1 MTSNR
6 PAGRPSSGNS
16 APPTS
21 RRSARQQRL
30 ANREANRA
38 ITRAS
43 TRGSGGGGM
52 SSLLLWSV
60 VAVVVA
66 VVVVGGLFL
75 VSQSK
80 SNTSSTPIAPG
91 VLTPTTIAWNGQTLG
106 NANAPV
112 TIDLYGDFRC
122 SACLVFTLEG
132 TEKKVVDNYV
142 APGKAKLV
150 WHDYLTIDKPGITS
164 SRDAANAAW
173 CAADQNKFWTMHDWL
188 YANQSA
194 DESADSFPKSRLS
207 DIAKAAGMDMT
218 KFQPCLDGGTHND
231 AIAAEQTSKPADVT
245 GTPTV
250 FVNGKLVGATGSIP
264 TNDQIKAAIDG
275 VGASPAPSVS
285 VAPSATMT
293 PSVTAAPSASTVPS
307 VSASATPS

>member
-1 MTSNR
+1 M
-6 PAGRPSSGNS
+6 
-16 APPTS
+16 
-21 RRSARQQRL
+21 
-30 ANREANRA
+30 
-38 ITRAS
+38 TRAS
-43 TRGSGGGGM
+43 TRGSDGGGTN
-52 SSLLLWSV
+52 SLIMWSV
-60 VAVVVA
+60 VAVAVA
-66 VVVVGGLFL
+66 VVVVVGLFV
-75 VSQSK
+75 VSNQK
-80 SNTSSTPIAPG
+80 SNTSGTPNPPG
-91 VLTPTTIAWNGQTLG
+91 VVTPSRITWNGQTLG

-132 TEKKVVDNYV
+132 TEKNVVDNYV
-142 APGKAKLV
+142 ATGKAKLV
-150 WHDYLTIDKPGITS
+150 WHDYLTIDTPGITS
-164 SRDAANAAW
+164 SRDAANAGW

-194 DESADSFPKSRLS
+194 DERADSFPKSRLS

-231 AIAAEQTSKPADVT
+231 AIAAEQTSKPAEVT

-250 FVNGKLVGATGSIP
+250 FVNGKLVGVQRSVP
-264 TNDQIKAAIDG
+264 SYDQIKAAIDG

-285 VAPSATMT
+285 AAPSATVAPSAT
-293 PSVTAAPSASTVPS
+293 AVPS

>member
-1 MTSNR
+1 MTTNR
-6 PAGRPSSGNS
+6 PAGRPSIGNS

-30 ANREANRA
+30 ANREASRA

-43 TRGSGGGGM
+43 TSGSGGGGM
-52 SSLLLWSV
+52 SSLILWSV
-60 VAVVVA
+60 VGVVVAA
-66 VVVVGGLFL
+66 VVVVGL
-75 VSQSK
+75 VLTSQSK
-80 SNTSSTPIAPG
+80 TNTSGTPNTPG
-91 VLTPTTIAWNGQTLG
+91 VLTPTTITWNGQTLG

-132 TEKKVVDNYV
+132 TEKNVVDNYV
-142 APGKAKLV
+142 ATGKAKLV
-150 WHDYLTIDKPGITS
+150 WHDYLTIDTPGITS
-164 SRDAANAAW
+164 SRDAANAGW

-194 DESADSFPKSRLS
+194 DERADSFPKSRLS

-231 AIAAEQTSKPADVT
+231 AIAAEQTSKPAEVT

-250 FVNGKLVGATGSIP
+250 FVNGKMVGVANGVP
-264 TNDQIKAAIDG
+264 TYDQIKAAIDG
-275 VGASPAPSVS
+275 IGASPAPSVS
-285 VAPSATMT
+285 A
-293 PSVTAAPSASTVPS
+293 VPS

>member
-1 MTSNR
+1 MTTNR
-6 PAGRPSSGNS
+6 PAGRPSIGNS

-30 ANREANRA
+30 ANREASRA

-43 TRGSGGGGM
+43 TSGSGGGGM
-52 SSLLLWSV
+52 SSLILWSV
-60 VAVVVA
+60 VGVVVA
-66 VVVVGGLFL
+66 VVVVVGLVL
-75 VSQSK
+75 TSQSK
-80 SNTSSTPIAPG
+80 TNTSGAPNPPG
-91 VLTPTTIAWNGQTLG
+91 LVFTPTTITWNGQTLG

-142 APGKAKLV
+142 ATGKAKLV
-150 WHDYLTIDKPGITS
+150 WHDYLTIDTPGITS
-164 SRDAANAAW
+164 SRDAANAGW

-194 DESADSFPKSRLS
+194 DERADSFPKSRLS

-231 AIAAEQTSKPADVT
+231 AIAAEQTSKPAEVT

-250 FVNGKLVGATGSIP
+250 FVNGKMVGVANGVP
-264 TNDQIKAAIDG
+264 TYDQIKAAIDG
-275 VGASPAPSVS
+275 VGASPAPS
-285 VAPSATMT
+285 AT
-293 PSVTAAPSASTVPS
+293 VVPS
-307 VSASATPS
+307 VSASASPS

>member
-43 TRGSGGGGM
+43 TRGSDGGGM

-66 VVVVGGLFL
+66 VVVVGGLLL

-80 SNTSSTPIAPG
+80 SNNSGAPTAPG
-91 VLTPTTIAWNGQTLG
+91 VVTPTTITSNDRTLG

-112 TIDLYGDFRC
+112 TIDLWGDFRC
-122 SACLVFTLEG
+122 SACLVFTVEG
-132 TEKKVVDNYV
+132 TEKNIVDNYV
-142 APGKAKLV
+142 ATGKAKLV
-150 WHDYLTIDKPGITS
+150 WHDYTIIDLKDGTTA
-164 SRDAANAAW
+164 SRDAANAGW
-173 CAADQNKFWTMHDWL
+173 CAADQNRFWTLHDWM
-188 YANQSA
+188 YANQGPNEDA
-194 DESADSFPKSRLS
+194 ANFTKSRLAEM
-207 DIAKAAGMDMT
+207 AKVAGLDMA

-231 AIAAEQTSKPADVT
+231 AIAAEQTSKPAEVA
-245 GTPTV
+245 GTPTL
-250 FVNGKLVGATGSIP
+250 FVNGKLVVKNGQSSTAYA
-264 TNDQIKAAIDG
+264 DIKAAIDAALASP
-275 VGASPAPSVS
+275 GASGS
-285 VAPSATMT
+285 
-293 PSVTAAPSASTVPS
+293 AAPSASAAPAAAPSATAVPS
-307 VSASATPS
+307 VSPSAKSS

>member
-6 PAGRPSSGNS
+6 PVGRPSSGKS

-30 ANREANRA
+30 ASRKANRA

-43 TRGSGGGGM
+43 TRGSDGGGT
-52 SSLLLWSV
+52 SSLILWSV

-66 VVVVGGLFL
+66 VVVVAGLVL
-75 VSQSK
+75 LSSSK
-80 SNTSSTPIAPG
+80 SNTSGAPNPPG
-91 VLTPTTIAWNGQTLG
+91 VVTPTTIAWNGTTLG
-106 NANAPV
+106 VANAPV

-132 TEKKVVDNYV
+132 TEKSIVDNYV
-142 APGKAKLV
+142 ATGKAKLV
-150 WHDYLTIDKPGITS
+150 WHDYLTIDTPGITS
-164 SRDAANAAW
+164 SRDAANAGW

-194 DESADSFPKSRLS
+194 DERADSFPKSRLS

-250 FVNGKLVGATGSIP
+250 
-264 TNDQIKAAIDG
+264 
-275 VGASPAPSVS
+275 
-285 VAPSATMT
+285 
-293 PSVTAAPSASTVPS
+293 
-307 VSASATPS
+307 

>member
-43 TRGSGGGGM
+43 TRGSDGGGM
-52 SSLLLWSV
+52 NSLLLWSV
-60 VAVVVA
+60 VAAVVA
-66 VVVVGGLFL
+66 VVVVGGLLL

-80 SNTSSTPIAPG
+80 SNTSGAPIAPG
-91 VLTPTTIAWNGQTLG
+91 VVTPTTIPSNGTTLG

-112 TIDLYGDFRC
+112 TIDLYSDFRC
-122 SACLVFTLEG
+122 SACLVFALEG
-132 TEKKVVDNYV
+132 TEKNVVDNYV
-142 APGKAKLV
+142 ATGKAKLV
-150 WHDYLTIDKPGITS
+150 WHDFLTIDSPGHTS
-164 SRDAANAAW
+164 SRDAANAGW

-194 DESADSFPKSRLS
+194 DETADSFPKSRLS
-207 DIAKAAGMDMT
+207 DIGKAAGLDMT

-231 AIAAEQTSKPADVT
+231 AIAAGQKGAPSDIT

-250 FVNGKLVGATGSIP
+250 FVNGKIVGAAGAVP
-264 TNDQIKAAIDG
+264 TYDQIKAAIDG
-275 VGASPAPSVS
+275 VGA
-285 VAPSATMT
+285 
-293 PSVTAAPSASTVPS
+293 
-307 VSASATPS
+307 

>member
-52 SSLLLWSV
+52 NSLILWSV
-60 VAVVVA
+60 VAAVVA
-66 VVVVGGLFL
+66 VVVVGGLL
-75 VSQSK
+75 LASQSK
-80 SNTSSTPIAPG
+80 SDTSGAPIAPG
-91 VLTPTTIAWNGQTLG
+91 VVTPTTIPWNDRTLG

-132 TEKKVVDNYV
+132 TEKNVVDNYV
-142 APGKAKLV
+142 ATGKAKLV
-150 WHDYLTIDKPGITS
+150 WHDYLTIDRPGITS
-164 SRDAANAAW
+164 SRDAANAGW

-194 DESADSFPKSRLS
+194 DETSASFPLSRLS
-207 DIAKAAGMDMT
+207 EIAKAAGMDMA

-231 AIAAEQTSKPADVT
+231 AIAAEQTNKPAEVT

-250 FVNGKLVGATGSIP
+250 FVNGKLVGATGAIP
-264 TNDQIKAAIDG
+264 TYDQIKAAIDG
-275 VGASPAPSVS
+275 VGASPAPSLS
-285 VAPSATMT
+285 AAPSAT
-293 PSVTAAPSASTVPS
+293 AAPPATVVPS
-307 VSASATPS
+307 VAASATPS

>member
-1 MTSNR
+1 M
-6 PAGRPSSGNS
+6 
-16 APPTS
+16 
-21 RRSARQQRL
+21 
-30 ANREANRA
+30 
-38 ITRAS
+38 TRAS
-43 TRGSGGGGM
+43 TRGSGGGGT

-80 SNTSSTPIAPG
+80 TNTSGAPTPPG

-122 SACLVFTLEG
+122 SACLIFTLEG
-132 TEKKVVDNYV
+132 TEKNVVDNYV
-142 APGKAKLV
+142 ATGKAKVV
-150 WHDYLTIDKPGITS
+150 WHDYLTIDTAGITS
-164 SRDAANAAW
+164 SRDAANAGW

-231 AIAAEQTSKPADVT
+231 AIAAEQTSKPAEVT

-250 FVNGKLVGATGSIP
+250 FVNGKLVGVQGSVATF
-264 TNDQIKAAIDG
+264 DQIKAAIDG
-275 VGASPAPSVS
+275 IGASPAPSVS
-285 VAPSATMT
+285 AAPSATVAPSATAV
-293 PSVTAAPSASTVPS
+293 PSATTAPSASDVPS

>member
-6 PAGRPSSGNS
+6 PVGRPSSGKN

-30 ANREANRA
+30 ASREANRA

-43 TRGSGGGGM
+43 TRGSEGGGM
-52 SSLLLWSV
+52 SSLVLWSV

-66 VVVVGGLFL
+66 VVVVAGLVL
-75 VSQSK
+75 LSSSK
-80 SNTSSTPIAPG
+80 SNTSGTPTTPG
-91 VLTPTTIAWNGQTLG
+91 VVTPTTITWNGTTLG
-106 NANAPV
+106 NASAPV

-122 SACLVFTLEG
+122 SACLAFTVGG
-132 TEKKVVDNYV
+132 TEKNVVDSYV
-142 APGKAKLV
+142 ATGRAKLV
-150 WHDYLTIDKPGITS
+150 WHDFLTIDTPGVTS

-188 YANQSA
+188 YANQSP
-194 DESADSFPKSRLS
+194 DESSPSFPKSTLS
-207 DIAKAAGMDMT
+207 DIATAAGMDMT

-231 AIAAEQTSKPADVT
+231 AIAAEQTNKPAEVT

-250 FVNGKLVGATGSIP
+250 FVNGKLVGAQGSVA
-264 TNDQIKAAIDG
+264 TFAQIKAAIDG
-275 VGASPAPSVS
+275 IGASPAPSVS
-285 VAPSATMT
+285 AAPSATMA
-293 PSVTAAPSASTVPS
+293 PSVTAVPSAAAAPS

>member
-1 MTSNR
+1 MTTNR
-6 PAGRPSSGNS
+6 PAGRPSIGNS

-30 ANREANRA
+30 ANREASRA

-43 TRGSGGGGM
+43 TSGSGGGGM
-52 SSLLLWSV
+52 SSLILWSV
-60 VAVVVA
+60 VGVVVA
-66 VVVVGGLFL
+66 VVVVVGLVL
-75 VSQSK
+75 TSQSK
-80 SNTSSTPIAPG
+80 TNTSGTPNTPG
-91 VLTPTTIAWNGQTLG
+91 VLVLTPTTITWNGQTLG

-132 TEKKVVDNYV
+132 TEKNVVDNYV
-142 APGKAKLV
+142 APGKAKLI
-150 WHDYLTIDKPGITS
+150 WHDFLTIDSPGITS

-173 CAADQNKFWTMHDWL
+173 CAADQNRFWTMHDWL

-194 DESADSFPKSRLS
+194 DETADSFPKSWLS
-207 DIAKAAGMDMT
+207 EIGKAAGMDMT

-231 AIAAEQTSKPADVT
+231 AIAAEQTSKPAEIK

-250 FVNGKLVGATGSIP
+250 LVNGKMVGVANGVP
-264 TNDQIKAAIDG
+264 TYDQIKAAIDG
-275 VGASPAPSVS
+275 VGASPAPS
-285 VAPSATMT
+285 AT
-293 PSVTAAPSASTVPS
+293 VVPS